1 MKKLFL
7 LISVLVLSLAINAGN
22 VINITPTSPHSAN
35 NLIAALQGAS
45 DGDVIILAD
54 GTYSENNNYIVFD
67 KNVTV
72 KAAENA
78 HPIVEVECF
87 IKVQSNKSVSIRGIK
102 FDGSKQDATGV
113 NSTAYTHFIRVY
125 TAGTLDL
132 DNCEFYNIGNQVIEV
147 AESDSHIDH
156 IKIDSCY
163 FHDCTNSALYVNKG
177 SSGHLCDRVDIT
189 NSTFAKFSGFD
200 GGVIAVSSKGEALS
214 DDSANDYLMTV
225 DHCTFYNCI
234 KTANSTYGVIDSRK
248 SARITVSNCIFANP
262 ASLPDGTYAS
272 KATQMYGG
280 TVLKCLRHNVPAHR
294 NTPSSGND
302 INEDP
307 LFNDL
312 ANNKYTYAG
321 TYGVSM
327 SPARGAGTDG
337 SDLGDPRW
345 YTPVTYPS
353 TNFASPGYYCS
364 ADAATISA
372 NVYGLSLYTDSEPHY
387 IICNEA
393 TYNALLAKWS
403 ISATRACYISVA
415 LDLGPEVGSN
425 KHIFEVKILDANSNP
440 VGTLAEDP
448 ADPDG
453 DTENNKEANQIKTL
467 DGSIVIPEAGNY
479 TIELRSIRGHGK
491 GSIKNIILT
500 YDGDAPITD
509 FASPGFE
516 FLAKR
521 ATLDGNIEY
530 NTTTSTPYI
539 RYTDNSDPGTATWSV
554 KATRAC
560 QVKVAMNMVDNS
572 AYSSGNGKHIFVV
585 ELLDGNEVKSSVEE
599 TGEVDENGRSFPRS
613 YDMPGCITIPEAG
626 DYTLRLRNT
635 RAHSRCGLASM
646 TLTYTY
652 EGGETVDIPNNEIPF
667 EDAILG
673 NGATRDLDSNPQEIH
688 FGSVSA
694 YAQWNIHATA
704 GVYTFTF
711 DVVGTNY
718 GTYKLDINQGNTNVF
733 TYTQGKDGN
742 GTVTISNVL
751 IPAEGDY
758 VLQLANTNSGADGYL
773 TSLAATAASDVIIV
787 DENETDASVIT
798 ALDGTTGKKPQLI
811 RSFKADMYN
820 TICLPFDS
828 YNKEL
833 EGIFGTDYVLME
845 LNSAEL
851 SGDVLDLEFTTIAHS
866 DNNYSAGKPY
876 LIKPTK
882 DVVNPQFSTHTIH
895 IYASNNTKSCT
906 SADFVGSYVKGVIP
920 ASENNLF
927 LGANNMLYFPTG
939 DTDIKGLRAYF
950 QVKNS
955 SGAPIRKARI
965 VEQGNVVTELELI
978 NGEWQDIKS
987 VNGTIK
993 AIENG
998 QLILIRDGKRY
1009 NVMGIRF

>member
-7 LISVLVLSLAINAGN
+7 LIPALVLSLLASATT
-22 VINITPTSPHSAN
+22 INITPTSPYGESD
-35 NLIAALQGAS
+35 NLRKAVYYAT
-45 DGDVIILAD
+45 DGDEIVLAD
-54 GTYSENNNYIVFD
+54 GTYFEPKSGGYLVLD
-67 KNVTV
+67 KNLTI
-72 KAAENA
+72 KAAEGA
-78 HPIVEVECF
+78 HPIVQFEAYAQLSNAA
-87 IKVQSNKSVSIRGIK
+87 KVKFQGIK
-102 FDGSKQDATGV
+102 FDGSLQGSYDYFFR
-113 NSTAYTHFIRVY
+113 AYDVSASCLLF
-125 TAGTLDL
+125 D
-132 DNCEFYNIGNQVIEV
+132 DCEFYSIKNEV
-147 AESDSHIDH
+147 FRAKSDVHM
-156 IKIDSCY
+156 DSLIVNNCY
-163 FHDCTNSALYVNKG
+163 FHNNQKNVVYIEA
-177 SSGHLCDRVDIT
+177 SGTSGRQTCDKLVFT
-189 NSTFAKFSGFD
+189 NSTVAISDSLKNYTSTIDIRPYGSD
-200 GGVIAVSSKGEALS
+200 NTNAIKVI
-214 DDSANDYLMTV
+214 V
-225 DHCTFYNCI
+225 DHCTFYDNPTI
-234 KTANSTYGVIDSRK
+234 NTDH
-248 SARITVSNCIFANP
+248 SAIRPYHLTDVTISNCIFVKGPNQKTARN
-262 ASLPDGTYAS
+262 
-272 KATQMYGG
+272 ATSCYGG
-280 TVLKCLRHNVPAHR
+280 NIKNCLVHELNYS
-294 NTPSSGND
+294 SSGHRSGPTVTNN
-302 INEDP
+302 IVADP

-372 NVYGLSLYTDSEPHY
+372 NVYGLSLYSDSEPHY
-387 IICNEA
+387 IKCNEA

-403 ISATRACYISVA
+403 ITATRACYISVA

-453 DTENNKEANQIKTL
+453 DTANNTEADQVKTL

-652 EGGETVDIPNNEIPF
+652 EGGATVDIPNNEIPF

-673 NGATRDLDSNPQEIH
+673 NGATRDLDSDPQEIH

-742 GTVTISNVL
+742 GTVNISNVL

-758 VLQLANTNSGADGYL
+758 VLQLANTNSGANGYL

-787 DENETDASVIT
+787 DENETDPTV
-798 ALDGTTGKKPQLI
+798 LVDGTSGKKPQLI

-828 YNKEL
+828 YNEEL

-851 SGDVLDLEFTTIAHS
+851 SGDVLDLEFTTIAHEGS
-866 DNNYSAGKPY
+866 NYSAGKPY

-882 DVVNPQFSTHTIH
+882 DVVNPKFSQHTIH
-895 IYASNNTKSCT
+895 FYEYNNPKSCT
-906 SADFVGSYVKGVIP
+906 NADFIGSFIKTTID
-920 ASENNLF
+920 ASEYNLF
-927 LGANNMLYFPTG
+927 LGANDKLYFSNNDVTL
-939 DTDIKGLRAYF
+939 KGMRAYF
-950 QVKNS
+950 QIKDNGT
-955 SGAPIRKARI
+955 GAPVRKARI
-965 VEQGNVVTELELI
+965 VEKDNVVTELELI

-987 VNGTIK
+987 ANGIIK
-993 AIENG
+993 TIENG